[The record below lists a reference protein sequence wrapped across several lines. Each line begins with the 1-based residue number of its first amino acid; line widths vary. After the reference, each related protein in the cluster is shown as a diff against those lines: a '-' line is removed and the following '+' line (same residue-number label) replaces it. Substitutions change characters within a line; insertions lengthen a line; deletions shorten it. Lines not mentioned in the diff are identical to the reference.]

1 MAAPRRRPVLDEV
14 KQREILAILSQGC
27 SRRRAAQY
35 VGCSPTTIRRTA
47 LRDPHFGS
55 ALARAES
62 QSEISCLTNVRKAG
76 KKEQYWR
83 AAAWVLERRYP
94 EEYALRK
101 PGTVTVQQLIDV
113 LKQVADI
120 LMDETKDPK
129 VRQRIRRR
137 VHALGQGFCAV
148 AGVELEP

>member
-1 MAAPRRRPVLDEV
+1 MAEPGRRPVLDEV
-14 KQREILAILSQGC
+14 KKKEILAILAQGC

-35 VGCSPTTIRRTA
+35 VGCSPSTIRRTA
-47 LRDPHFGS
+47 LRDTAF
-55 ALARAES
+55 AEAVARAES
-62 QSEISCLTNVRKAG
+62 QSEITCLTNVRKAG

-101 PGTVTVQQLIDV
+101 PGTVTVEQMLDV
-113 LKQVADI
+113 LKQIADI
-120 LMDETKDPK
+120 LTDETEDPK

-137 VHALGQGFCAV
+137 VNAVGRGLCAV
-148 AGVELEP
+148 AGVEINP

>member
-1 MAAPRRRPVLDEV
+1 LDDV
-14 KQREILAILSQGC
+14 KKKEIVAILSQGC

-35 VGCSPTTIRRTA
+35 VGCSPSTIRRTA
-47 LRDPHFGS
+47 LRDPPFAE
-55 ALARAES
+55 ALMRAEA
-62 QSEISCLTNVRKAG
+62 QSEITCLTSVRKAG

-94 EEYALRK
+94 EAYALRK
-101 PGTVTVQQLIDV
+101 PGTVTVEQLIDV

-120 LMDETKDPK
+120 LMDETEDPQ

-137 VHALGQGFCAV
+137 VHALGRGLCAV
-148 AGVELEP
+148 AGMEREP